1 MDCFQ
6 PINLIKVVF
15 SFFIYSL
22 AFKGKQVDSQ
32 CGSSEESKLFS
43 GLDAD
48 FFKIICSVRHGGT
61 TELGALKWKQKKNLN
76 CLLQAGMGRGRRD
89 KKGLHDMKDQ
99 EQLYLYLIN
108 L

>member
-32 CGSSEESKLFS
+32 CGNREENKLFS

-48 FFKIICSVRHGGT
+48 F
-61 TELGALKWKQKKNLN
+61 LK
-76 CLLQAGMGRGRRD
+76 
-89 KKGLHDMKDQ
+89 
-99 EQLYLYLIN
+99 
-108 L
+108 